1 MEAARAKPETLVG
14 ATTSIQGTGRLVIH
28 LMEKYLPGAKFKVVT
43 FKGGSEAV
51 TSVAGGHTAFT
62 TENLSE
68 GQGFVEG
75 RKVRVLAIS
84 ADKRLPQ
91 APDVPTMQ
99 ELGYPITAGT
109 IRGFTFTAGV
119 PREAVVTMEAALK
132 KAHDS
137 AEWKEIAQRNIFQNV
152 FLGSTEFAKFLA
164 SRLEEYREFYDAIGL
179 GKKK

>member
-1 MEAARAKPETLVG
+1 MPHRHNHPPLPSHNAPSRYLDTNGNVL
-14 ATTSIQGTGRLVIH
+14 SIYG
-28 LMEKYLPGAKFKVVT
+28 
-43 FKGGSEAV
+43 
-51 TSVAGGHTAFT
+51 
-62 TENLSE
+62 NLSE

-119 PREAVVTMEAALK
+119 PKEAVVTMEAALK